1 MKRDINN
8 YYFINHGEIIN
19 LNIQRKN
26 DLIQELINK
35 GKVDGKLST
44 QEINDVLEELDF
56 DAQHVDSL
64 YDTIEANNI
73 EIVDDF
79 SEFDPQDVDIDELG
93 IIIEKESKENKIDS
107 SPISEDPVKSYLRDI
122 GKVSLL
128 STEEEMELAEKMKN
142 GDIEAKKKLAE
153 ANLRLVVSIAKK
165 YGGKGMPFLD
175 LIQEGNLGLIKAVEK
190 FDYTK
195 GFKFSTYAT
204 WWIRQAITRS
214 IADQSRTIRIPVHM
228 VETINKVKRA
238 AVDEAL
244 QYDIIIFGGGIYAS
258 GIAGLSFMKKNYDL
272 LKGKR
277 IAVFCCGASPYE
289 ENAFR
294 QVAEHNMKGF
304 KEKIPLFYCRGAWD
318 MSTMTF
324 RDRTLCSL
332 LRKAVGKKDPAN
344 YEVWEKALM
353 AAGEE
358 ACDWT
363 DRMYIQPIVEWIQ
376 AER

>member
-1 MKRDINN
+1 MN
-8 YYFINHGEIIN
+8 
-19 LNIQRKN
+19 
-26 DLIQELINK
+26 
-35 GKVDGKLST
+35 
-44 QEINDVLEELDF
+44 
-56 DAQHVDSL
+56 
-64 YDTIEANNI
+64 
-73 EIVDDF
+73 
-79 SEFDPQDVDIDELG
+79 G
-93 IIIEKESKENKIDS
+93 IILFESK
-107 SPISEDPVKSYLRDI
+107 Y
-122 GKVSLL
+122 G
-128 STEEEMELAEKMKN
+128 STKRYAQWLYEETGFDMK
-142 GDIEAKKKLAE
+142 E
-153 ANLRLVVSIAKK
+153 
-165 YGGKGMPFLD
+165 
-175 LIQEGNLGLIKAVEK
+175 
-190 FDYTK
+190 
-195 GFKFSTYAT
+195 
-204 WWIRQAITRS
+204 
-214 IADQSRTIRIPVHM
+214 
-228 VETINKVKRA
+228 VKRA